1 MLIYSIVK
9 GFKSEFT
16 HIQRNA
22 IRSWQAVLPG
32 DHHIFLFGDAEP
44 NALEEAV
51 ALGVPILPMVYTTSG
66 APLLPNVI
74 QKMHEMRREGDTLC
88 LINADIIIEP
98 QFAAAVRTVE
108 AKFDNFLLVTRR
120 RNVQVDDE
128 LDFSTDWHGALKAL
142 AFQDYT
148 RSGIDVFC
156 YRGDWLKH
164 IPQFG
169 VGRTAWD
176 NWIVG
181 WARSQKVPI
190 VEATQFTVVYHQ
202 GHAKYKPADAVQRNQ
217 ELWNKALMHKDFK
230 HAGTLDSATWLLDGA
245 GNLAEKRK

>member
-9 GFKSEFT
+9 GFEGEFT

-22 IRSWQAVLPG
+22 IRSWQEVCPE
-32 DHHIFLFGDAEP
+32 DHIFLFGDAEP
-44 NALEEAV
+44 NALKEAV

-66 APLLPNVI
+66 APLLPDVI
-74 QKMHEMRREGDTLC
+74 QKMHKMRREGDTLC
-88 LINADIIIEP
+88 LINADIVLEP
-98 QFAAAVRTVE
+98 QFAAAAQTVE
-108 AKFDNFLLVTRR
+108 SKLDNFLLITRR

-128 LDFSTDWHGALKAL
+128 LDFSKDWHGALKAL
-142 AFQDYT
+142 PFKDYT

-164 IPQFG
+164 IPSFG

-181 WARSQKVPI
+181 WARRQKVPI
-190 VEATQFTVVYHQ
+190 VEATQFTIVYHQ
-202 GHAKYKPADAVQRNQ
+202 GHAKHKPADEVRRNQ
-217 ELWNKALMHKDFK
+217 ELWNKTPTHKDFK
-230 HAGTLDSATWLLDGA
+230 QAGTLDSATWILTED
-245 GNLAEKRK
+245 GNLTEKRK